1 VNVSLHFSN
10 NSKKKITIE
19 LVSSKSESN
28 RALIIQALCKD
39 KFEIKNISFAEDT
52 KLLQTLIEKNTG
64 EINCHHGG
72 TTFRFL
78 TAYFACTNSNVILT
92 GSQRMKERPIK
103 VLVDALISLGANIS
117 YLENVGFPPLL
128 IKGKKIK
135 GGKITIDSSVSS
147 QYISALLL
155 IAPTLENG
163 LTINLTGKIVS
174 KPYLEMTLK
183 IMHYF
188 GIDYIYSQ
196 NKIVVE
202 KQNYF
207 AKNYFVENDWSA
219 ASYWYSIAS
228 MVDDCEIKIPA
239 LKKNSLQGDAIL
251 AKLFEQFGIRTSF
264 RKEYITLQK
273 LENFIYPNNF
283 QFDFTT
289 CPDLAQTL
297 AVVCAALNIPA
308 KLNGLETLSIKETNR
323 IEAVCKELGK
333 TGAKLSYTNNSIS
346 ISKGCNFDLQNI
358 FFNTYNDHRMA
369 MAFAP
374 LVVKYKKIEIE
385 NYEVVKKSYPNFWND
400 LKQFGI
406 NIY

>member
-1 VNVSLHFSN
+1 MNVSLHFSN
-10 NSKKKITIE
+10 NSKKNITIE

-28 RALIIQALCKD
+28 RALIIQALCKN
-39 KFEIKNISFAEDT
+39 KFKIKNISFAEDT
-52 KLLQTLIEKNTG
+52 KLLQILIKKNTG
-64 EINCHHGG
+64 EINCKHGG

-117 YLENVGFPPLL
+117 YLENVGFPPLH
-128 IKGKKIK
+128 IEGKKIM
-135 GGKITIDSSVSS
+135 GGEITIDSSVSS

-163 LTINLTGKIVS
+163 LTINLNGKIVS
-174 KPYLEMTLK
+174 KSYLEMTLK
-183 IMHYF
+183 IMNYF
-188 GIDYIYSQ
+188 GIEYIYTQ
-196 NKIVVE
+196 NKIIVE
-202 KQNYF
+202 KQNCI
-207 AKNYFVENDWSA
+207 AKNYIVENDWSA

-228 MVDDCEIKIPA
+228 MFINCEIKLPA
-239 LKKNSLQGDAIL
+239 LKENSLQGDAIL
-251 AKLFEQFGIRTSF
+251 TKLFEQFGIKTSF
-264 RKEYITLQK
+264 HKEYITLQK

-283 QFDFTT
+283 QYNFVN
-289 CPDLAQTL
+289 CPDLVQTI

-308 KLNGLETLSIKETNR
+308 QLNGLETLSIKETNR
-323 IEAVCKELGK
+323 IEAVCKELAK
-333 TGAKLSYTNNSIS
+333 TGANLSYTKNSIS
-346 ISKGCNFDLQNI
+346 ILKGCNFDLKNI
-358 FFNTYNDHRMA
+358 FINTYNDHRMA

-374 LVVKYKKIEIE
+374 LVIKYKKLEIE

-406 NIY
+406 DIY